1 MKQLLLLKKLAS
13 RSAANR
19 KEDITIP
26 DDTKLELY
34 PRTTHLAVFDRVDLM
49 IEFSPGKDG
58 VGATFKSFIHAIKVH
73 DEIIKTL
80 EEKMKLVA
88 TLRRDLTR
96 KTRLYQSYSSA
107 WSAMFEHMKEFYE
120 YKELKSK
127 MKTFDFDFQFAME
140 RQNEE
145 EMKRLNNQK
154 RRLEHLKVKNVLIEK
169 MQTTIEEAKDS
180 RDEASKL
187 LADEEALCDKLRMSE
202 RRAAEN
208 ISDDH
213 IYADEQRIPFS
224 DMFPNIRVGYILA
237 SINDLDVENMPYSD
251 VIMAIRDAKPPHL
264 AAFRRY
270 DNRYDPFNV
279 RWWTLPE
286 LREKKIFVDDPLL
299 PQWEFVNAVNS
310 GDTETVKKYI
320 IQGEDPNALD
330 PVGSTGM
337 HYAATNNDFAMM
349 NVLRD
354 AGAKVDIRDKYM
366 VTPYLSAVRKG
377 HLQMAEYLLTVGAN
391 PHATDRNG
399 RGALFDAVNNGDE
412 RIIRFLV
419 QKSNL
424 NEADSMWGY
433 TPLHLVASQGN
444 IPILQLLLTL
454 GASIYRL
461 ANNGKTAEEVAVDA
475 GQKEAHRL
483 LETER
488 LTAPAQLV
496 LSDPFTE
503 INVWIGELVRRWESV
518 WLSKTLSCGPLSP
531 PVPLR
536 ATQAAMDADWSSEV
550 GITNIIC
557 VHDPDDPEKADAL
570 IKAKVKKD
578 GADPTTAIHW
588 LHAENDEDRKI
599 HEGKPVAKAS
609 SALVTAS
616 AASPSKGNRKENA
629 WAPLHVMCDVEAD
642 DDDRTPEAWNN
653 LSKALPTIMPQ
664 FLRLLKVREFWPP
677 HFSPPPPSPPA
688 APLHSPPPHEQ
699 QQ

>member
-1 MKQLLLLKKLAS
+1 
-13 RSAANR
+13 
-19 KEDITIP
+19 
-26 DDTKLELY
+26 
-34 PRTTHLAVFDRVDLM
+34 
-49 IEFSPGKDG
+49 
-58 VGATFKSFIHAIKVH
+58 
-73 DEIIKTL
+73 
-80 EEKMKLVA
+80 
-88 TLRRDLTR
+88 
-96 KTRLYQSYSSA
+96 
-107 WSAMFEHMKEFYE
+107 
-120 YKELKSK
+120 
-127 MKTFDFDFQFAME
+127 ME

-145 EMKRLNNQK
+145 ELKRLNNQ
-154 RRLEHLKVKNVLIEK
+154 RRRFEHLKVKNILVEK
-169 MQTTIEEAKDS
+169 MQTAIEEAKDS

-187 LADEEALCDKLRMSE
+187 LADEEVLCDKLRMAE

-224 DMFPNIRVGYILA
+224 EMFPNIRVGYILS
-237 SINDLDVENMPYSD
+237 SINDLDVEHMPYSD

-286 LREKKIFVDDPLL
+286 LREMKIFVDDPLL

-310 GDTETVKKYI
+310 GATETVKKYI

-337 HYAATNNDFAMM
+337 HYAASNNDFAMV

-399 RGALFDAVNNGDE
+399 RGALFDAVTNGDE

-424 NEADSMWGY
+424 NEADSVWGY

-444 IPILQLLLTL
+444 VPILKLLLTL

-461 ANNGKTAEEVAVDA
+461 ANNGKTAEEVALDA

-503 INVWIGELVRRWESV
+503 IKIWVGELVRLV
-518 WLSKTLSCGPLSP
+518 FFFASCICFVRFAQGCYPLLSP
-531 PVPLR
+531 SCAVCHV
-536 ATQAAMDADWSSEV
+536 QAAMDAEWSSEV

-557 VHDPDDPEKADAL
+557 VHDPDDADKPDAL

-578 GADPTTAIHW
+578 GVDPKTAIHW
-588 LHAENDEDRKI
+588 LHAENEEDRKV
-599 HEGKPVAKAS
+599 HEGKAGGGASS
-609 SALVTAS
+609 SALVAMATS
-616 AASPSKGNRKENA
+616 EPSSPSKGNKKENG
-629 WAPLHVMCDVEAD
+629 WAPLHVVCGVETD
-642 DDDRTPEAWNN
+642 DDDRTPESWKN
-653 LSKALPTIMPQ
+653 LSKALPTIMPH
-664 FLRLLKVREFWPP
+664 FLRLLKVR
-677 HFSPPPPSPPA
+677 
-688 APLHSPPPHEQ
+688 L
-699 QQ
+699 